1 MLLYAYWSDMERPH
15 SREREKAGTM
25 DDFDFWRYP
34 LMGLPEKLLW
44 VSVGGALGTLFRVLI
59 THWTMDRW
67 GPGFPYGTLMVN
79 FGGSFLLGFLVAL
92 SLNRTSFS
100 PELLAFLG
108 AGFCGAFTTVSTFSV
123 ETIQLAQH
131 HGIGFSVL
139 NIVLNNTLAIGG
151 ALIGMFTARTLSS

>member
-1 MLLYAYWSDMERPH
+1 
-15 SREREKAGTM
+15 
-25 DDFDFWRYP
+25 
-34 LMGLPEKLLW
+34 MGVTEKLLW
-44 VSVGGALGTLFRVLI
+44 VSFGGALGALFRVLI
-59 THWTMDRW
+59 AHWTVVRW

-79 FGGSFLLGFLVAL
+79 IGGSFLLGLLVAL
-92 SLNRTSFS
+92 SLNRATLS

-139 NIVLNNTLAIGG
+139 NIFLNNTLALFG
-151 ALIGMFTARTLSS
+151 AFIGMLTGRTLS